1 MHLKV
6 FTKYQMLCNAYDDMS
21 GFSILNTR
29 GVTSSHRGHPSSS
42 LLLTGFFIFLHK
54 NKHKNTLGQQGLALA
69 LALALVIQVL
79 VVLVGCGCLRKII
92 LVGNDT
98 PQTILE
104 RVTKARQ
111 ALEMQLKC
119 KGKITNLFG
128 FLFKWLTMN

>member
-1 MHLKV
+1 MAPFIFLIADV
-6 FTKYQMLCNAYDDMS
+6 
-21 GFSILNTR
+21 
-29 GVTSSHRGHPSSS
+29 
-42 LLLTGFFIFLHK
+42 TGFFIFMHM
-54 NKHKNTLGQQGLALA
+54 NKHKNTLGQQGLALV
-69 LALALVIQVL
+69 LVVQVL
-79 VVLVGCGCLRKII
+79 VVLAGCGCLHKII

-104 RVTKARQ
+104 GVTKARQ